1 MPKMRQNT
9 FGGRAPPDPLAAMIA
24 STSKGK
30 GRRDTGGKGA
40 GGTEGGEERGRDNG
54 KEWAPTFWVKF
65 TPLGSC
71 QQSCFTVRQPCY

>member
-54 KEWAPTFWVKF
+54 K
-65 TPLGSC
+65 
-71 QQSCFTVRQPCY
+71 